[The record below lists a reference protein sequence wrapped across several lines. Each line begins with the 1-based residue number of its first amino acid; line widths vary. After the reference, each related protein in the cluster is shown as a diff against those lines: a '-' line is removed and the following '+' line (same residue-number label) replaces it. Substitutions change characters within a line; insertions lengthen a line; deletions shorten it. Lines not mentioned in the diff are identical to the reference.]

1 MSKRILI
8 VGAGN
13 VGKTQISEIISK
25 NSLSESDVIFVEDVK
40 DLDKLIGF
48 RNKEVLQQIE
58 SEQMLKQQIF
68 KHSSCYRA
76 EEKQNSQQGWK
87 NRSKYHR

>member
-13 VGKTQISEIISK
+13 VGKTQISEILAK
-25 NSLSESDVIFVEDVK
+25 EGLSASDVIYADDVK
-40 DLDKLIGF
+40 ELDKLVGF
-48 RNKEVLQQIE
+48 RNKEVLHKLE
-58 SEQMLKQQIF
+58 SDDIIREYILTT
-68 KHSSCYRA
+68 SSCYRD
-76 EEKQNSQQGWK
+76 EEKQNSQQGWR